1 MHDLQVIVERRW
13 QSHPCNVHEARAA
26 TRDFVDRYAADLTDL
41 IELAIGEAC
50 ANAVEHGSP
59 RGDENSFILRCLI
72 AARPHR
78 LVFEVHDEGTEFLP
92 DAAALRQTPDL
103 TAEGGRGLFL
113 IRSIMD
119 DVALETSE
127 QGFTVRMMKAFAP
140 IDGAG

>member
-13 QSHPCNVHEARAA
+13 KSHPCNVHEARAA
-26 TRDFVDRYAADLTDL
+26 TRAFVDHYAADLTDL

-59 RGDENSFILRCLI
+59 QGEENFFVLRCLI
-72 AARPHR
+72 AVQTH
-78 LVFEVHDEGTEFLP
+78 LLIFEVLDEGTEFSLKENTP
-92 DAAALRQTPDL
+92 EKMPDL

-119 DVALETSE
+119 NVALEAS
-127 QGFTVRMMKAFAP
+127 GDGLTVRMIKAFVPA
-140 IDGAG
+140 D

>member
-13 QSHPCNVHEARAA
+13 KSHPCNVHEARAA
-26 TRDFVDRYAADLTDL
+26 TRAFVDDYAADLTDL

-59 RGDENSFILRCLI
+59 QGEENFFVLRCLI
-72 AARPHR
+72 AVQTHQ
-78 LVFEVHDEGTEFLP
+78 LIFEVLDEGTEFSLKENTP
-92 DAAALRQTPDL
+92 EKMPDL

-119 DVALETSE
+119 NVALEAS
-127 QGFTVRMMKAFAP
+127 GDGLTVRMIKAFVPA
-140 IDGAG
+140 D